1 ETFAS
6 GLKRFV
12 EKLLGFL
19 HGIRDPT
26 RRQPDAVVRAE
37 DRVQGLAS
45 LAVGPRREVVI
56 FPEETVKGEE
66 GDGELRGHLVDV
78 RLASAST
85 AHLLEWQEFA
95 RVRVDRD
102 RLPFEDG
109 RAVLDR
115 GTQAFHNLGKLSCDI
130 L

>member
-1 ETFAS
+1 
-6 GLKRFV
+6 
-12 EKLLGFL
+12 KLPGFL
-19 HGIRDPT
+19 PGVRAPHA
-26 RRQPDAVVRAE
+26 RQPDAVVPAE

-56 FPEETVKGEE
+56 FPEETVKCEE

-85 AHLLEWQEFA
+85 AHLLERQEFA
-95 RVRVDRD
+95 RVRVDGD
-102 RLPFEDG
+102 GLPFEDR

-115 GTQAFHNLGKLSCDI
+115 GTQAFHNLGGLSRAI
-130 L
+130 AQLSGAGFALLL